1 MKALLRRYKVYN
13 RAQLEKKNLKWVI
26 SEKLRLCTEFNEVW
40 IGDEEI
46 NLTEIEYKILCLMIQ
61 NPQKIFSIQNL
72 YESLWG
78 EPFVYTSA
86 NTVMVHI
93 RKLRI
98 KIEADPQKPQ
108 IIQTVWGKGYR
119 FGRIVEKKAK

>member
-1 MKALLRRYKVYN
+1 M
-13 RAQLEKKNLKWVI
+13 I

-61 NPQKIFSIQNL
+61 NPENFFLFKIFMN
-72 YESLWG
+72 LWG